1 MANPTKT
8 TVDIGSCQL
17 RDIEIDDGVLTFPGA
32 ATYNEGTL
40 LAVDSVSLKY
50 VPFVKGGSTNQNGIA
65 KAVLASPITAGGA
78 GDQPARVIVRGV
90 VKKERLIIVADGD
103 DSNIDRAVIDGL
115 RDYQIQPL
123 STKQLAV
130 LDN

>member
-8 TVDIGSCQL
+8 TVDIGSIQI
-17 RDIEIDDGVLTFPGA
+17 RDVEIDDGVLTFPGA
-32 ATYNEGTL
+32 ATYVEGSI

-50 VPFVKGGSTNQNGIA
+50 VPFVKGGSTNQNGVA
-65 KAVLASPITAGGA
+65 KALLASPMTAAGA
-78 GDQPARVIVRGV
+78 GDQPVRVIVLGV
-90 VKKERLIIVADGD
+90 VKKERLVIIADGD
-103 DSNIDRAVIDGL
+103 DTNVDRAVIDGL
-115 RDYQIQPL
+115 RDYGIQPL

>member
-8 TVDIGSCQL
+8 TVDIGSVQI
-17 RDIEIDDGVLTFPGA
+17 RDIEIDDGILTFPGA
-32 ATYNEGTL
+32 ATYLEGSL
-40 LAVDSVSLKY
+40 LAVDSSTLKY
-50 VPFVKGGSTNQNGIA
+50 VPFVKGGVTNGNGIA
-65 KAVLASPITAGGA
+65 KAVLASSLTAAGA
-78 GDQPARVIVRGV
+78 GDQPVRVIVLGV
-90 VKKERLIIVADGD
+90 VKKERLIIIADGD

>member
-8 TVDIGSCQL
+8 TVDFGSVQL
-17 RDIEIDDGVLTFPGA
+17 RDIETDDGVLTFGGA
-32 ATYNEGTL
+32 ATYVEGSI

-65 KAVLASPITAGGA
+65 KAVLAAPVTAAGA
-78 GDQPARVIVRGV
+78 GDQPVRVIVLGV
-90 VKKERLIIVADGD
+90 VKKERLVIIADGD
-103 DSNIDRAVIDGL
+103 DTNVDRAVIDGL
-115 RDYQIQPL
+115 RDYGIQPL

>member
-8 TVDIGSCQL
+8 TVDVGSCQL
-17 RDIEIDDGVLTFPGA
+17 RDIETDDGVLTFPGA
-32 ATYNEGTL
+32 ATYVEGTL

-50 VPFVKGGSTNQNGIA
+50 VPFVKGGATNQNGIV
-65 KAVLASPITAGGA
+65 KALLASPMTAGGA
-78 GDQPARVIVRGV
+78 GDQPVRVIVKGV
-90 VKKERLIIVADGD
+90 VKKERLVIVADGD

-115 RDYQIQPL
+115 RDYGIQPL

>member
-8 TVDIGSCQL
+8 TVDVGSFQI
-17 RDIEIDDGVLTFPGA
+17 RDVETDDGVLTFPGA
-32 ATYNEGTL
+32 ATYVEGTL
-40 LAVDSVSLKY
+40 LAVDSGTLKY
-50 VPFVKGGSTNQNGIA
+50 VPFVKGGVTAGNGIV
-65 KAVLASPITAGGA
+65 KAVLASPLTAVGA
-78 GDQPARVIVRGV
+78 GDLPARVCVLGV
-90 VKKERLIIVADGD
+90 VKKERLVIVADGD

-115 RDYQIQPL
+115 RDYGIQPL